1 MSTYFKN
8 IYCGRMTSTQRSE
21 SANRMLKEGFV
32 NSATSLHMFARQCLE
47 AIEHVD
53 HIATQ
58 ETHYSQAAPVR
69 PCKVEY
75 DEQLSRVYTRKVYNE
90 YKKNLDEQHSIHH
103 RTRSK

>member
-53 HIATQ
+53 HNAAQ
-58 ETHYSQAAPVR
+58 ETHSLQANPLRA
-69 PCKVEY
+69 CLAKY
-75 DEQLSRVYTRKVYNE
+75 DEQLSRVYTRKVY
-90 YKKNLDEQHSIHH
+90 
-103 RTRSK
+103 